1 MIVESGITAR
11 KRLFSRAQVTARRS
25 ACALH
30 QFARPI
36 DKTDQASAL
45 IKARRNTGGPLISN
59 VLAHREQF
67 HQSLLVTES
76 MPQIFM
82 EYSCDE
88 VLTRQGALGS

>member
-1 MIVESGITAR
+1 LGGRTAR
-11 KRLFSRAQVTARRS
+11 NAEPVD
-25 ACALH
+25 
-30 QFARPI
+30 P
-36 DKTDQASAL
+36 AL
-45 IKARRNTGGPLISN
+45 IKAGRNTGGPLISN

-88 VLTRQGALGS
+88 VLTR